1 MFHNIRLIRNL
12 QPDLPAAVVDPAQLQ
27 QVFMNIIVNAAEAM
41 DGAGTLIATTRF
53 EPASRMIHVAISDT
67 GRGIRP
73 EDLERV
79 FDPFFS
85 TKPSGQGVGLGL
97 AISYRIV
104 QEHRGSISV
113 QSEVGRGTTFTV
125 SLPAG
130 QEA

>member
-1 MFHNIRLIRNL
+1 
-12 QPDLPAAVVDPAQLQ
+12 DPVA
-27 QVFMNIIVNAAEAM
+27 
-41 DGAGTLIATTRF
+41 
-53 EPASRMIHVAISDT
+53 RMIHIAISDT

-73 EDLERV
+73 EDLERI

-85 TKPSGQGVGLGL
+85 TKPSGRGIGLGL

-104 QEHRGSISV
+104 QEHRGAINV

-125 SLPAG
+125 SLPAAG